1 MNRRG
6 FAWAAFCA
14 VTVGVSS
21 TSADA
26 QSAKFGGV
34 RPLPSGRA
42 QVAAPESDE
51 VAPTAPVKKRR
62 AAAQSATQPR
72 GVRPLPSGRNDAGA
86 ASTVARQVAPS
97 SGAPKVVR
105 KKVAQRVAPPAE
117 ELEAIP
123 DDYADQDLASAPV
136 EEGSPRHADYYD
148 ESVEPAG
155 YASETMADN
164 PWIEESE
171 MVVEEGAYEPHHAMP
186 MQRDLAWWARGEYIG
201 WWGKGID
208 LPALVTSSPAGTGA
222 ARAGLL
228 GDPGTQILFGNDSYD
243 EDLRG
248 GVRFTM
254 GYWLDYG
261 HCQGIEGYVFDL
273 SEESLTY
280 SNASTNGLPIL
291 ARPFFN
297 SDPAVQQY
305 VAQLLS
311 HPDVANGSFD
321 FDYST
326 ETSGAGVLLRTSA
339 ARSHEHNVD
348 FLGGYRYTKTE
359 DTLRIEDQLTST
371 ATGGNV
377 PLGTIVAGFDQIET
391 NNEFHG
397 ADLGMS
403 IDFKCQRWTVTFL
416 GKCALGNMSQ
426 DISIDGST
434 TVNVPGAGSTTTAGG
449 LLTQPT
455 NIGDFSR
462 NKFTVV
468 PEANINVRYVLNRRW
483 TAMAG
488 YNFIF
493 WNNVVRADD
502 QIDFRVNTTQV
513 GGGTLFGPGQPE
525 LEFKETDY
533 WLQGV
538 SAGLELHF

>member
-1 MNRRG
+1 MNRRR

-21 TSADA
+21 SANA

-34 RPLPSGRA
+34 RPLPSGRSTTA
-42 QVAAPESDE
+42 ARQSDDVAEPTPVRKRFAAPVS
-51 VAPTAPVKKRR
+51 TAPP
-62 AAAQSATQPR
+62 Q
-72 GVRPLPSGRNDAGA
+72 GVRPLPTGRGQVSAPIKSSSAAPGA
-86 ASTVARQVAPS
+86 R
-97 SGAPKVVR
+97 
-105 KKVAQRVAPPAE
+105 RVAKATRIAPPE
-117 ELEAIP
+117 EAPQPI
-123 DDYADQDLASAPV
+123 ADESAA
-136 EEGSPRHADYYD
+136 GSSPYYD
-148 ESVEPAG
+148 EAVDQAG
-155 YASETMADN
+155 YYDETMPDN
-164 PWIEESE
+164 PWLEESE
-171 MVVEEGAYEPHHAMP
+171 MVMEEPFHDSVPAMP
-186 MQRDLAWWARGEYIG
+186 TQRDFPWWARGEYIG

-208 LPALVTSSPAGTGA
+208 LPALVTSSPAGA
-222 ARAGLL
+222 DSARAGLL
-228 GDPGTQILFGNDSYD
+228 GDPGTRILFGDDSYD
-243 EDLRG
+243 DDLRG

-254 GYWLDYG
+254 GYWLDHS

-273 SEESLTY
+273 SEGSLAY
-280 SNASTNGLPIL
+280 NNASTGGLPIL

-297 SDPAVQQY
+297 SDPAVEQY

-311 HPDVANGSFD
+311 HPDVANGSFNFD
-321 FDYST
+321 FST
-326 ETSGAGVLLRTSA
+326 ETSGAGILLRTSA

-359 DTLRIEDQLTST
+359 DSLRIEDQLTST

-377 PLGTIVAGFDQIET
+377 PLGTVVAGFDQIET
-391 NNEFHG
+391 SNEFHG

-403 IDFKCQRWTVTFL
+403 IDFKNHRWTISLL

-426 DISIDGST
+426 DIAIDGST
-434 TVNVPGAGSTTTAGG
+434 TVSVPGAGSSTTAGG

-455 NIGDFSR
+455 NIGGFSR
-462 NKFTVV
+462 DKFTVV
-468 PEANINVRYVLNRRW
+468 PEASVNVRYLLNCRW
-483 TAMAG
+483 TAMVG
-488 YNFIF
+488 YNFIY

-513 GGGTLFGPGQPE
+513 GGGTLLGPGQPE

-538 SAGLELHF
+538 NAGLELHF